1 MINIITYE
9 ELLSSIPAEF
19 VLTDTEKNQLREKYD
34 EEVEQLHK
42 WTPKDLP
49 EDSEQLDVRFG
60 KFEEAGTQLI
70 AFGWVIDRR
79 KPWITPAGI
88 GSVRT
93 HRKMFILSG
102 WRLRRRTTT
111 SQGITRRTYGI
122 LARYSWSCL
131 ALSVLR

>member
-9 ELLSSIPAEF
+9 DLLSSIPAEF
-19 VLTDTEKNQLREKYD
+19 VLTDAKKNQLREKHA

-49 EDSEQLDVRFG
+49 EDSEQVDVRFG

-79 KPWITPAGI
+79 IPWSSAGWNWF
-88 GSVRT
+88 GQN
-93 HRKMFILSG
+93 
-102 WRLRRRTTT
+102 T
-111 SQGITRRTYGI
+111 SQDVYAFG
-122 LARYSWSCL
+122 LAFDKKSHDFSRNH
-131 ALSVLR
+131 